1 LRDDFNEESVVKG
14 LFLPLLASGFTVSST
29 NIVTSLLLIEIGTSF
44 GVSVGIAGHIRTLS
58 YIVAIVSSLLL
69 GALSIRFDHK
79 KLLLIGLFSST
90 LSALGSGF
98 SLNFGMMFL
107 SYSLNG
113 VGMAM
118 VLPMVFSLIAEYF
131 SEEKRP
137 SVIGLFITSQGFS
150 NVIGS
155 PIVGYISENWGWRLT
170 FLRGGGGR
178 RALGYIFPVALLSLV
193 LTIRM
198 IPSTSSTGGDTLRVS
213 VFSGFREVFSNRS
226 AVACL
231 IGFTFSTMAF
241 QALVTYGA
249 SFYRQ
254 RFLLSMGYATLF
266 YIAAPLFFMSGSF
279 FGGRLVNRVGR
290 KTLTVASALI
300 AGVFTVFF
308 SNVPFM
314 AVSMVLAMAVALFNG
329 VRNVAANN
337 LTLEQLPK
345 LRGLMMSLFSAAD
358 NLGMAFG
365 SGIGGYT
372 LFLYG
377 YGALGIS
384 LGAMGIISAL
394 LFHFLT
400 RDPIMTPRDVSSM
413 R

>member
-29 NIVTSLLLIEIGTSF
+29 NIVTSLLLIEIGSTF
-44 GVSVGIAGHIRTLS
+44 GVSVGIAGQIRTLS
-58 YIVAIVSSLLL
+58 YIVAIASSLLL
-69 GALSIRFDHK
+69 GALSLRFDHK
-79 KLLLIGLFSST
+79 KLLLIGLLSSI

-137 SVIGLFITSQGFS
+137 SVIGLFITGQGFS

-170 FLRGGGGR
+170 FL
-178 RALGYIFPVALLSLV
+178 GYIFPVALLSLV

-198 IPSTSSTGGDTLRVS
+198 IPSKSSTEGDTLRVS

-254 RFLLSMGYATLF
+254 RFLLSMGSTTLF
-266 YIAAPLFFMSGSF
+266 YIAAPLCFMSGSY

-300 AGVFTVFF
+300 AGLFTVFF

-314 AVSMVLAMAVALFNG
+314 AVSMALAMAVALFNG

-337 LTLEQLPK
+337 LTLEQLPR
-345 LRGLMMSLFSAAD
+345 LRGLMMSLYSAAD

-372 LFLYG
+372 LLLYD

-394 LFHFLT
+394 LFHFFT
-400 RDPIMTPRDVSSM
+400 RDPTMAARGTSSM

>member
-1 LRDDFNEESVVKG
+1 MRDDSNEESVVKG
-14 LFLPLLASGFTVSST
+14 LLLQLLASGFTVSST
-29 NIVTSLLLIEIGTSF
+29 NIVTSLLLIEIGSTF
-44 GVSVGIAGHIRTLS
+44 GVSVGIAGQIRTLS
-58 YIVAIVSSLLL
+58 YIVAIASSLLL
-69 GALSIRFDHK
+69 GALSIRFNHK
-79 KLLLIGLFSST
+79 KLLLIGLLSST
-90 LSALGSGF
+90 LSALGSGL

-131 SEEKRP
+131 PEEKRP
-137 SVIGLFITSQGFS
+137 NVIGLFIASQGSS

-170 FLRGGGGR
+170 FL
-178 RALGYIFPVALLSLV
+178 GYIFPVALISLV
-193 LTIRM
+193 LTIRL
-198 IPSTSSTGGDTLRVS
+198 IPSKSSIGRDTLRVS
-213 VFSGFREVFSNRS
+213 VFSGFRELFSNRS
-226 AVACL
+226 AVFCL

-254 RFLLSMGYATLF
+254 RFLLSMGSATLF
-266 YIAAPLFFMSGSF
+266 YIAAPLCFILGSL

-290 KTLTVASALI
+290 KTLTVASGLI

-314 AVSMVLAMAVALFNG
+314 AVSMALAMAVALFNG

-337 LTLEQLPK
+337 LTLEQLPR

-372 LFLYG
+372 LLLYD

-394 LFHFLT
+394 MFHFFT
-400 RDPIMTPRDVSSM
+400 RGPTMDARGSSSM